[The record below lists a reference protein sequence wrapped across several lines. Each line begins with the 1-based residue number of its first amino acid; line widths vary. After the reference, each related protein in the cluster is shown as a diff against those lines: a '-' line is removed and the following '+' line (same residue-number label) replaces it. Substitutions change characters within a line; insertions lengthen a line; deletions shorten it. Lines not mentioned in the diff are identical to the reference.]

1 MHVMIENIRQ
11 LLDAR
16 PLLIAGPCSA
26 EGEEE
31 LENLAIQLKMAG
43 AHIMRA
49 GAWKPRTRPESFS
62 GFGVKALQWI
72 VNAGKK
78 AQLPVITEVAC
89 TEHVEEALKA
99 GIDMFWIGARTTVN
113 PFLVQQI
120 ADSLKGVNIPV
131 FVKNPVNPDV
141 SLWQGAVERIL
152 KSGVKDVAAIHRG
165 FSSFENN
172 TYRNKPYWE
181 LAIELRTRMPELPI
195 ISDPSHICGNTEIEK
210 VSQTALD
217 LQYDGLMIEVHHN
230 PAKALSDAQQ
240 QLTVHQ
246 FTQLMKQLIVRQATP
261 EDPVALS
268 KLQDLRDRIDEL
280 DESLIEVIAKRMEIA
295 RNIGTYKNENNIAIL
310 QPERFRE
317 ILNTRSAK
325 GRENKLSS
333 EFVITLFGL
342 IHKESI
348 LQQESQMNKQEVKPS
363 KTK

>member
-1 MHVMIENIRQ
+1 MTDNIRH
-11 LLDAR
+11 LLDTR

-31 LENLAIQLKMAG
+31 LMNLAIQLKMAG
-43 AHIMRA
+43 VHILRA

-89 TEHVEEALKA
+89 AEHVEEALKA
-99 GIDMFWIGARTTVN
+99 GIEMFWIGARTTVN

-120 ADSLKGVNIPV
+120 ADSLQGVNIPV
-131 FVKNPVNPDV
+131 FIKNPVNPDV
-141 SLWQGAVERIL
+141 SLWQGAIERIR
-152 KSGVKDVAAIHRG
+152 KTGIKDVFAIHRG

-172 TYRNKPYWE
+172 AYRNKPYWE
-181 LAIELRTRMPELPI
+181 LAIELRTRMPDLPMLC
-195 ISDPSHICGNTEIEK
+195 DPSHICGTTEIAH

-217 LQYDGLMIEVHHN
+217 LRYNGLMIEVHHN

-246 FTQLMKQLIVRQATP
+246 FTQLLEQLIVRQAAP
-261 EDPVALS
+261 EDPLGLS

-280 DESLIEVIAKRMEIA
+280 DESIIEVLAQRMEIA
-295 RNIGTYKNENNIAIL
+295 RVIGSYKNENNIAIL
-310 QPERFRE
+310 QPERYRE
-317 ILNTRSAK
+317 ILSTRSAK
-325 GRENKLSS
+325 GLENKLSS

-348 LQQESQMNKQEVKPS
+348 LQQESQMNKHEVKPS

>member
-1 MHVMIENIRQ
+1 MIENIRQ
-11 LLDAR
+11 LLDTR

-43 AHIMRA
+43 THIMRA

-72 VNAGKK
+72 VNAGQK

-89 TEHVEEALKA
+89 AEHVEEALKA
-99 GIDMFWIGARTTVN
+99 GIDMLWIGARTTVN

-120 ADSLKGVNIPV
+120 ADSLTGVNIPV

-141 SLWQGAVERIL
+141 SLWQGAVERIM
-152 KSGVKDVAAIHRG
+152 KAGVKDIAAIHRG
-165 FSSFENN
+165 FSSYENN
-172 TYRNKPYWE
+172 AYRNKPYWE
-181 LAIELRTRMPELPI
+181 LAIELRTRVPELPMI
-195 ISDPSHICGNTEIEK
+195 CDPSHICGNTKIKK

-246 FTQLMKQLIVRQATP
+246 FTQLLQQLIVRKAAP
-261 EDPVALS
+261 EDALGLS
-268 KLQDLRDRIDEL
+268 KLQDLRDLIDEL
-280 DESLIEVIAKRMEIA
+280 DENIIEEIAKRMEIA
-295 RNIGTYKNENNIAIL
+295 RNIGAYKNENNIAIL